1 MRIQRHPSNLWSQLR
16 KHPEWVWHGLGH
28 GQSLLRLVELAGR
41 LDYAAGSHLARFGQG
56 SPGFARCRRHL
67 MMEITVQFVA
77 LLQPEHS

>member
-1 MRIQRHPSNLWSQLR
+1 MRIQRHPSNLSQFR
-16 KHPEWVWHGLGH
+16 NHPEWVWHGLGH